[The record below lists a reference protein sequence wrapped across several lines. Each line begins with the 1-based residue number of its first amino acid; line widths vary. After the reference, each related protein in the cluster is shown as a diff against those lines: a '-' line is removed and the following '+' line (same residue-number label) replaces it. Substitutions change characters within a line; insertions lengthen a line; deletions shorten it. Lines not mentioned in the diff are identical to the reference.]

1 MLKSPETSP
10 ENDTRQFDKI
20 VTIAELALSST
31 ARIAKIQMAAACRA
45 LEESV
50 EIGMAL
56 SQTNDQ
62 DTLIAIRAR
71 LEKKG
76 AEQMIDCSKELYDAV
91 VDSRTHLVELINES
105 ISKFGNDLQH
115 SSEKALPKFANVTPM
130 PLYDMQEYMNSA
142 SQVIE
147 NLGKLAQQANR
158 MTQVSI
164 DSAMS
169 AVPAFTELSTKP
181 AKS

>member
-1 MLKSPETSP
+1 
-10 ENDTRQFDKI
+10 
-20 VTIAELALSST
+20 
-31 ARIAKIQMAAACRA
+31 
-45 LEESV
+45 
-50 EIGMAL
+50 
-56 SQTNDQ
+56 
-62 DTLIAIRAR
+62 
-71 LEKKG
+71 
-76 AEQMIDCSKELYDAV
+76 
-91 VDSRTHLVELINES
+91 
-105 ISKFGNDLQH
+105 
-115 SSEKALPKFANVTPM
+115 M